1 MTIFNLI
8 QNKAAP
14 SFCTSN
20 IEVLKIIILY
30 CKRKKLPCLVES
42 TSNQV
47 NQYGGYSG
55 KTPQEFYNDIKKILK
70 QNNFSFKNFYMGGD
84 HLGPLPWKKKNKKT
98 AMNNS
103 VQLINKCL
111 DSNYSKIH
119 VDTSI
124 KCINDKIINHSI
136 IFDRTKYILQNSKLK
151 KKLSKIFLIIGTE
164 VPLSGSNEKGK
175 IKLTQKNQIN
185 LEVKKFRD
193 LLRTLYK
200 KKLKFGLVVEPGMR
214 FMHNSIQRPN
224 FTNFKPKRKI
234 SKKNNFV
241 YEAHSTDYQPLN
253 VLIKLVKNNFKF
265 LKVGPELTYNY
276 SRSLFA
282 MEKIE
287 KKYLKNNFSKIKDN
301 IMTTMLKDKKYWKEY
316 YSGNN
321 QKIKK
326 LILNS
331 KLDRMRYYL
340 NKHKIRI
347 SIIKLK
353 KNINSLSSEKIK
365 KYFLFKE
372 NKTLF
377 DKKLVKNLS
386 NFDLINL
393 IYISKSLNRYYS
405 ACGYKI

>member
-1 MTIFNLI
+1 
-8 QNKAAP
+8 
-14 SFCTSN
+14 
-20 IEVLKIIILY
+20 
-30 CKRKKLPCLVES
+30 
-42 TSNQV
+42 
-47 NQYGGYSG
+47 
-55 KTPQEFYNDIKKILK
+55 
-70 QNNFSFKNFYMGGD
+70 
-84 HLGPLPWKKKNKKT
+84 
-98 AMNNS
+98 
-103 VQLINKCL
+103 
-111 DSNYSKIH
+111 
-119 VDTSI
+119 
-124 KCINDKIINHSI
+124 
-136 IFDRTKYILQNSKLK
+136 
-151 KKLSKIFLIIGTE
+151 
-164 VPLSGSNEKGK
+164 
-175 IKLTQKNQIN
+175 
-185 LEVKKFRD
+185 
-193 LLRTLYK
+193 
-200 KKLKFGLVVEPGMR
+200 
-214 FMHNSIQRPN
+214 
-224 FTNFKPKRKI
+224 
-234 SKKNNFV
+234 
-241 YEAHSTDYQPLN
+241 
-253 VLIKLVKNNFKF
+253 
-265 LKVGPELTYNY
+265 
-276 SRSLFA
+276 

-301 IMTTMLKDKKYWKEY
+301 IMSTMLKDKKYWKEY

-377 DKKLVKNLS
+377 DKRLVKNLS

>member
-301 IMTTMLKDKKYWKEY
+301 IMSTMLKDKKYWKEY

>member
-8 QNKAAP
+8 QNKAVP

-30 CKRKKLPCLVES
+30 CKRKKLPCLIES

-47 NQYGGYSG
+47 NQFGGYSG
-55 KTPQEFYNDIKKILK
+55 KTPQEFYNNIKKILK
-70 QNNFSFKNFYMGGD
+70 KNNFSSRNFYMGGD
-84 HLGPLPWKKKNKKT
+84 HLGPLPWKKKNEKT
-98 AMNNS
+98 AVNNS

-151 KKLSKIFLIIGTE
+151 KKLGKTFLIIGTE

-175 IKLTQKNQIN
+175 IKLTQINQIN
-185 LEVKKFRD
+185 LEVKKFKD
-193 LLRTLYK
+193 LLKTLYK
-200 KKLKFGLVVEPGMR
+200 KKLKFGLVIEPGMR
-214 FMHNSIQRPN
+214 FMHNSIQKPN
-224 FTNFKPKRKI
+224 FANFEPKRKI

-241 YEAHSTDYQPLN
+241 YEAHSTDYQPLG

-276 SRSLFA
+276 SRSLFL

-301 IMTTMLKDKKYWKEY
+301 IMSTMLKDKKYWKDY
-316 YSGNN
+316 YSGSSL
-321 QKIKK
+321 KVKK

-340 NKHKIRI
+340 NKHKIKI
-347 SIIKLK
+347 SINKLK

-365 KYFLFKE
+365 KYLLSKE

-393 IYISKSLNRYYS
+393 IYISKCLNRYYR
-405 ACGYKI
+405 ACGFKI